1 MLFHC
6 RKEVQREM
14 FLRKEAFKCCCCT
27 SGSFGHTCACNAS
40 PGALCVVGLWL
51 RLCTVL
57 VLKSAHLSLTR
68 STDPHRPLSHTHTHT
83 PTHTHPYIP
92 DGQITEHRKTICN
105 RGSITHKHRHPTL
118 QGQECFRSLF
128 SICLSLTL
136 TRGERGW
143 NQLRPLVAHH
153 SSKAVF

>member
-14 FLRKEAFKCCCCT
+14 FLRKEAFKCCCT

-68 STDPHRPLSHTHTHT
+68 STDPHRPLSHTHTPPHIHT
-83 PTHTHPYIP
+83 PTYRMARLQSTGKPSATEAQLHTSIGILLY
-92 DGQITEHRKTICN
+92 
-105 RGSITHKHRHPTL
+105 RGKSVSGHFSPSVSL
-118 QGQECFRSLF
+118 SRSHVLK
-128 SICLSLTL
+128 
-136 TRGERGW
+136 R

-153 SSKAVF
+153 SSKEAVF